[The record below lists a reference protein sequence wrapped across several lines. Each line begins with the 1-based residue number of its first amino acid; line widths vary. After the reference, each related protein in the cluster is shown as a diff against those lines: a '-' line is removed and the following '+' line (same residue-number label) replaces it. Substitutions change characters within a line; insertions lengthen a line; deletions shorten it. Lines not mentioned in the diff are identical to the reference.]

1 MAGYRV
7 GDPALRPDHDSV
19 HIPTSFEIER
29 ELRDW
34 EGNALVT
41 WAMRVP
47 PSTTARNLED
57 AIIAEFRLRQ
67 GDVDVTRHCP
77 EAFLIRFQHRRHC
90 EEVNSKGRFS
100 YRGIEVCVRPWR
112 SLTGALSA
120 SLFYRVRLVLDGVPR
135 HAWQPD
141 IVERLIGRTCAL
153 QCVDTNLLHPTDT
166 RGIEL
171 WAWTADP
178 SKIPKVMWLIFTTG
192 TLEGLSSSVQI
203 SEIPPSRWQ
212 LGINHPVLVHIWEI
226 HNYASVK
233 TDPHAPD
240 VAIGEPEC
248 RRLPWFWG
256 VKDGDQEPTPAFP
269 PFQHP
274 PPPRVTERRDERL
287 EADRRDRERQDRIEE
302 ERRARE
308 DDHPD
313 YHDMRGRRRDDHDDD
328 RDHDGRDP
336 CNYGRNHDT
345 RGARRDAPRRERT
358 RSPRRRDAGHGT
370 YGGRRRATSPTAEEI
385 EERRKKDLTLMFK
398 LKVATM
404 EQAASR
410 VFNLQGNR
418 PRPTAAPRSPLQLF
432 QYISRMAEEDGNE
445 SWYAYNNNRKTKVLR
460 ARTHPPVPVQRVF
473 YRIKN
478 VLPSAT
484 SPTIQEVDAALAKLV
499 DDAQPQMATSEPA
512 TPIQAASATSEPPTP
527 TLADHVQVTPPDAL
541 LTTPLQA
548 TAPTNI
554 NAQVCNSTPIDS
566 AVNGTLSGVA
576 DLFATPDQ
584 AVLSQP
590 APAPAKKGRRL
601 KKPTVAVASLRRSK
615 RQAVSHLKHM
625 PAEQRANHV
634 LCRRLGYIKDDLTPA
649 EEAIREFIASF
660 QGPIPQDIMAAL
672 TAIFRLDNDDI
683 NSATEAL
690 IRLGGPEAADGL
702 PELNGDDA

>member
-1 MAGYRV
+1 M
-7 GDPALRPDHDSV
+7 
-19 HIPTSFEIER
+19 
-29 ELRDW
+29 
-34 EGNALVT
+34 
-41 WAMRVP
+41 
-47 PSTTARNLED
+47 
-57 AIIAEFRLRQ
+57 
-67 GDVDVTRHCP
+67 
-77 EAFLIRFQHRRHC
+77 
-90 EEVNSKGRFS
+90 
-100 YRGIEVCVRPWR
+100 
-112 SLTGALSA
+112 
-120 SLFYRVRLVLDGVPR
+120 
-135 HAWQPD
+135 
-141 IVERLIGRTCAL
+141 
-153 QCVDTNLLHPTDT
+153 
-166 RGIEL
+166 
-171 WAWTADP
+171 
-178 SKIPKVMWLIFTTG
+178 
-192 TLEGLSSSVQI
+192 
-203 SEIPPSRWQ
+203 
-212 LGINHPVLVHIWEI
+212 
-226 HNYASVK
+226 
-233 TDPHAPD
+233 
-240 VAIGEPEC
+240 
-248 RRLPWFWG
+248 
-256 VKDGDQEPTPAFP
+256 
-269 PFQHP
+269 
-274 PPPRVTERRDERL
+274 
-287 EADRRDRERQDRIEE
+287 
-302 ERRARE
+302 
-308 DDHPD
+308 
-313 YHDMRGRRRDDHDDD
+313 
-328 RDHDGRDP
+328 
-336 CNYGRNHDT
+336 
-345 RGARRDAPRRERT
+345 

-432 QYISRMAEEDGNE
+432 QNVSRMAEEDGNE

-478 VLPSAT
+478 VLPSVT

-499 DDAQPQMATSEPA
+499 DDAQLQMATSEPA
-512 TPIQAASATSEPPTP
+512 TPIQAAAATSEPPTP
-527 TLADHVQVTPPDAL
+527 TLADHVQATPPDAL

-548 TAPTNI
+548 AAPTNI
-554 NAQVCNSTPIDS
+554 NA
-566 AVNGTLSGVA
+566 
-576 DLFATPDQ
+576 Q

-615 RQAVSHLKHM
+615 RQAVSRLKHM

-660 QGPIPQDIMAAL
+660 QGPIPQDIVAAL
-672 TAIFRLDNDDI
+672 AAIFRLDNDDI